1 MFVHPVHLSL
11 SGRSTAK
18 PEIMRAGVFSGGRSS
33 NSVDTLLNYCYFSFN
48 MQDAHGRLLFLHQ
61 GECCGCSPFD
71 HNAMQSL
78 FFFPIAEA
86 MVKITLV
93 KCQKAARSAPT
104 APPPLILQ
112 IRSDV

>member
-1 MFVHPVHLSL
+1 M
-11 SGRSTAK
+11 A
-18 PEIMRAGVFSGGRSS
+18 
-33 NSVDTLLNYCYFSFN
+33 DYCFF
-48 MQDAHGRLLFLHQ
+48 HQ

-71 HNAMQSL
+71 HNAMQSIFCFL
-78 FFFPIAEA
+78 PIAEA
-86 MVKITLV
+86 IVKITLV

>member
-1 MFVHPVHLSL
+1 MEGEAATVWIHCLIIVIFPLICRMRMVDYCFSTRGSAVDVHPL
-11 SGRSTAK
+11 T
-18 PEIMRAGVFSGGRSS
+18 
-33 NSVDTLLNYCYFSFN
+33 TTT
-48 MQDAHGRLLFLHQ
+48 
-61 GECCGCSPFD
+61 
-71 HNAMQSL
+71 SL